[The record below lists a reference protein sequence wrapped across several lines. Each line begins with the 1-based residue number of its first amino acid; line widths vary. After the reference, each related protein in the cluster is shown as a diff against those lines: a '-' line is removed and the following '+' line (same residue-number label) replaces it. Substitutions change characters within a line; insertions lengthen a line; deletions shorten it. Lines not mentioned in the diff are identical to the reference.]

1 MSSFVGDWWTK
12 QRPTLQIAGQLRA
25 IGELKGKA
33 ALYEHQTP
41 QILETLRQAAIIQSI
56 ESSNRIEGITVA
68 RERLPIL
75 ARADGIPQDRSEAEL
90 AGYRDV
96 LQTIHTAAHT
106 IAVRPGV
113 VLQLHRDLFAQ
124 TETAGGAWK
133 SSDNIIGERRSD
145 GTGALRFAPVPAF
158 ATAEAMDQLCLGY
171 RTLVGEVEPLLLIPI
186 FVLDFLCIHP
196 FLDGNGRMARL
207 LTLLL
212 LYQHGYQIGRFIS
225 LERVIE
231 DSRDGYYAA
240 LYQSSQGWHAASHD
254 PNPWWSYWLGTM
266 LVAYRE
272 FTERADVLIN
282 RRGAKT
288 ALVLDAIRRIP
299 GDFTIAELRRMVPGV
314 GDDLLRRILRT
325 EKTANRIER
334 VGEGPAARWR
344 RI

>member
-1 MSSFVGDWWTK
+1 MSSFAADWWAN

-25 IGELKGKA
+25 IGELKGQA

-41 QILETLRQAAIIQSI
+41 QIMETLRQTAIIQSI

-75 ARADGIPQDRSEAEL
+75 ARAEGVPQDRSEAEL

-96 LQTIHTAAHT
+96 LQSIHTAAPT
-106 IAVRPGV
+106 MPVRPGV
-113 VLQLHRDLFAQ
+113 ILQLHRDLFAK
-124 TETAGGAWK
+124 TGARGGSWK
-133 SSDNIIGERRSD
+133 SADNIIGERRPD
-145 GTGALRFAPVPAF
+145 GTIALRFEPVPAF
-158 ATAEAMDQLCLGY
+158 ATAEAMEQLCTGY
-171 RTLVGEVEPLLLIPI
+171 RALVGEVEPLLLIPT

-314 GDDLLRRILRT
+314 GDDLLRRILRA

-334 VGEGPAARWR
+334 LGEGPAARWR

>member
-1 MSSFVGDWWTK
+1 MSSFAADWWAH

-25 IGELKGKA
+25 IGELKGNA

-41 QILETLRQAAIIQSI
+41 QVLETLRQTAIIQSI

-68 RERLPIL
+68 QDRLPVL
-75 ARADGIPQDRSEAEL
+75 ARPDGVPRDRSEAEL

-96 LQTIHTAAHT
+96 LHTIHTAAVHMT
-106 IAVRPGV
+106 LRPGII
-113 VLQLHRDLFAQ
+113 LQLHRDLFAR
-124 TETAGGAWK
+124 TDTPGGNWK
-133 SSDNIIGERRSD
+133 TSDNIIGERRAD
-145 GTGALRFAPVPAF
+145 GTIALRFAPVPAF
-158 ATAEAMDQLCLGY
+158 ATAEAMEQLCLGY
-171 RTLVGEVEPLLLIPI
+171 RAMAGEVEPLLLIPT

-196 FLDGNGRMARL
+196 FLDGNGRLARL

-212 LYQHGYQIGRFIS
+212 LYQHGYQVGRFIS

-231 DSRDGYYAA
+231 DAREGYYAA
-240 LYQSSQGWHAASHD
+240 LYRSSQGWHSSAHD
-254 PNPWWSYWLGTM
+254 PNPWWSYWLGTL

-272 FTERADVLIN
+272 FSDRAALLTN

-288 ALVLDAIRRIP
+288 AMVLDAIRRTP

-314 GDDLLRRILRT
+314 GDDLLRRILRA
-325 EKTANRIER
+325 ERIARRIER
-334 VGEGPAARWR
+334 LGDGPAARWR